1 MGNLR
6 TQSKAMMNKRLSKLS
21 IITLCTVFAL
31 TGISTVEQI
40 LSLNGREAGYS
51 NRAIAQTSDEQF
63 NRIYQK
69 ASPAVVTVKTETGH
83 GSGFVISQDGLIIT
97 NAHVIK
103 PPPESEEE
111 AKTYKPSE
119 FPQVVTVVFSD
130 GRKLSADVM
139 GFAKGGLDLA
149 VLKIH
154 RQQNLRTLAL
164 AAPGSAK
171 VGDRVFALGTPLYVE
186 FQDTFTSGNI
196 TRIDSRN
203 GEIQHN
209 AVIMKGNSGGP
220 LLNSQGQVIGVNK
233 SIIIGDKELSAGM
246 NFAIP
251 VSQVQS
257 FMVAARKNDVSPVS
271 TIFTRTQQP
280 SIRTITLNGQVIN
293 GSLSDGDRFFEEGK
307 FAGNF
312 FDVYQ
317 FQGKKGQQVVIE
329 MTSQKINPVLSLYQ
343 VVESTE
349 GEQRI
354 PIAEN
359 DDRGPGDFNAQ
370 IAVTLPADG
379 VFLIMANSLDEGEI
393 GDYSLR
399 ANAQP

>member
-6 TQSKAMMNKRLSKLS
+6 TKSKAMMNKRLSKLS
-21 IITLCTVFAL
+21 ILTLCTVFAL
-31 TGISTVEQI
+31 TGIGTVEQI

-63 NRIYQK
+63 NRIYKK

-83 GSGFVISQDGLIIT
+83 GSGFVISQDGLILT

-103 PPPESEEE
+103 PPPRSEEE
-111 AKTYKPSE
+111 AKIYNSTE
-119 FPQVVTVVFSD
+119 FPQVVTVVFPD

-149 VLKIH
+149 ILKIH

-164 AAPGSAK
+164 ATPGSAK
-171 VGDRVFALGTPLYVE
+171 VGDRVFTLGTPLDAK
-186 FQDTFTSGNI
+186 FSDTFTSGNI
-196 TRIDSRN
+196 TRIDPNN
-203 GEIQHN
+203 GEIQHD
-209 AVIMKGNSGGP
+209 AVIMGGNSGGP
-220 LLNSQGQVIGVNK
+220 LLNSQGQVIGVNTSGMSGVEK
-233 SIIIGDKELSAGM
+233 LNTGM
-246 NFAIP
+246 NFSIP

-257 FMVAARKNDVSPVS
+257 FILAARKNDVSPVS
-271 TIFTRTQQP
+271 TLFTRTQEP
-280 SIRTITLNGQVIN
+280 SVRTITLNGQVIN
-293 GSLSDGDRFFEEGK
+293 GSLSNGDRILDDGS
-307 FAGNF
+307 FADF
-312 FDVYQ
+312 YQ

-349 GEQRI
+349 GEQLT

-370 IAVTLPADG
+370 ITTTLPADG
-379 VFLIMANSLDEGEI
+379 VFLITANSLDRGEV

>member
-1 MGNLR
+1 MI
-6 TQSKAMMNKRLSKLS
+6 NKRFSKLGTL
-21 IITLCTVFAL
+21 TLCTVFAL
-31 TGISTVEQI
+31 TGINTVEQI
-40 LSLNGREAGYS
+40 LSLDGREAGHY
-51 NRAIAQTSDEQF
+51 NRVLAQTSDEQL
-63 NRIYQK
+63 NRRVYQK

-83 GSGFVISQDGLIIT
+83 GSGFVISQDGLILT

-103 PPPESEEE
+103 PPPRSEEE
-111 AKTYKPSE
+111 AKTYKPSQ

-139 GFAKGGLDLA
+139 GFGKGGLDLA
-149 VLKIH
+149 ILKIH

-171 VGDRVFALGTPLYVE
+171 VGDRVFALGTPLDAKFE
-186 FQDTFTSGNI
+186 GTFTQGNI
-196 TRIDSRN
+196 TRIDPGD

-209 AVIMKGNSGGP
+209 AVIMGGNSGGP
-220 LLNSQGQVIGVNK
+220 LLNSQGQVIGVNT
-233 SIIIGDKELSAGM
+233 SGIGKLNTGM
-246 NFAIP
+246 NFSIP

-257 FMVAARKNDVSPVS
+257 FIVAARKKDVSPVS
-271 TIFTRTQQP
+271 TLFTRTQEP

-293 GSLSDGDRFFEEGK
+293 GSLSKGDRILKDGS
-307 FAGNF
+307 FA
-312 FDVYQ
+312 DVYQ

-343 VVESTE
+343 VVESAE
-349 GEQRI
+349 GEQI
-354 PIAEN
+354 TPIAEN
-359 DDRGPGDFNAQ
+359 DDKGPGDFNAQ
-370 IAVTLPADG
+370 ITATLPADG
-379 VFLIMANSLDEGEI
+379 VFLIMANSLDRGEI